1 MHKLFYTNIFADVEL
16 LANKYVPATKSSVAE
31 NGVAFFGLKGRP
43 RLYVYVDTL
52 KKGQLLNLDQ
62 HFFKLT

>member
-52 KKGQLLNLDQ
+52 NKVNY
-62 HFFKLT
+62 